1 MPSAV
6 STPPSR
12 VDQEQRYLAKSERF
26 RRKGPSLL
34 EWSAEFR
41 VEEGEPLDFD
51 TFPFQREL
59 YEAFGDR
66 SLGTV
71 DVMKSA
77 QCGVS
82 AAAVSMALYGA
93 DVWRASILY
102 VLPTGD
108 FAYQFSDTRVKT
120 SIEDSAYLRK
130 RVASTDNKGL
140 KRIGDAFL
148 YFTGSNSE
156 TRALSIPA
164 DVLVLDELDRLDQ
177 TNIPKFQRRLNAPTS
192 LRLQRRFS
200 NPSFPE
206 TGIHELYLNSDQ
218 REWFVRCPKCRHE
231 ADIVYEA
238 SDDEHQVDEEREDRV
253 CGRCRRPLP
262 VTAVAEGRWVARQ
275 PRAGR
280 RGYHISRL
288 NVPTET
294 IGALV
299 EAHGRTSQDD
309 VQAHYNFD
317 LGLPYSPKG
326 GSLSRELVYACRRDY
341 VMPTDYSGAEWVTAG
356 VDVGAVLHVRIS
368 RWLPSGRAVPLYI
381 GEIRSFTE
389 LGQLWSRYDVRF
401 GVIDERPE
409 ERKAREFA
417 ESHRGRVLLC
427 RWSGEEQRDPI
438 VVDEDNK
445 LLIARR
451 TGACDRLVASVTE
464 QHRLL
469 PRDLPDRYVKQ
480 LTAPHRSVETNSRGQ
495 KVARYV
501 SDNADHYF
509 FAECYDLLAR
519 EARGAPALAGGI
531 EPETM
536 REQIRR
542 RRRTSGQ

>member
-66 SLGTV
+66 TLGTV

-238 SDDEHQVDEEREDRV
+238 SDDEHHVDEEREV
-253 CGRCRRPLP
+253 LLCGKCRRPLP
-262 VTAVAEGRWVARQ
+262 AEAVAKGRWVAR
-275 PRAGR
+275 RRSAGR

-294 IGALV
+294 IDALV
-299 EAHGRTSQDD
+299 EAHGRTAQDD

-341 VMPTDYSGAEWVTAG
+341 ALPTEYTGAEWVTAG

-389 LGQLWSRYDVRF
+389 LAQLWSRYDVRF

-480 LTAPHRSVETNSRGQ
+480 MTAPHRSVETNSRGQ

-531 EPETM
+531 EPPTM